1 MTEREKLRHAFQII
15 GPSKVRYLLEHY
27 PDEFPPNMF
36 GDAVAWLRENEVDNP
51 AAVERERWSHILTW
65 TTIVVLAVGVAGML
79 AAWTA
84 AWPVAKEWIQ
94 LRAV

>member
-27 PDEFPPNMF
+27 PDEFPPNML

-51 AAVERERWSHILTW
+51 AAVERERWSRILTW

-84 AWPVAKEWIQ
+84 AWPVGQKS
-94 LRAV
+94 